1 MINEKADVNKLFF
14 RKIILLMV
22 FTVILTGLIPSIFDF
37 EKYYGI
43 SRFINPGYTSIL
55 LDGKFEFYATIFMSF
70 FSLISL
76 ILIYFFVPIGK
87 YFFLTYF
94 SLNFFLIMFGGDII
108 NYGVLYPVEWL
119 KNVTEALLL
128 YQMFLG
134 TFDIIK
140 GPQLHFLTI
149 LQDTKHHN

>member
-1 MINEKADVNKLFF
+1 MINEKVNVNKLFF
-14 RKIILLMV
+14 RRIILLMV

-43 SRFINPGYTSIL
+43 SRFINPGYTSVL

-87 YFFLTYF
+87 YFFLIYF

-108 NYGVLYPVEWL
+108 NYGFLYPLEWL

-128 YQMFLG
+128 YLMFLG
-134 TFDIIK
+134 ANK
-140 GPQLHFLTI
+140 EHFRI
-149 LQDTKHHN
+149 RKFKN

>member
-1 MINEKADVNKLFF
+1 MIYEKADVNKLFF

-43 SRFINPGYTSIL
+43 SRFINPGYTSVL

-108 NYGVLYPVEWL
+108 NYGFLYPLEWL

-134 TFDIIK
+134 GNKENFRKKIKIIS
-140 GPQLHFLTI
+140 
-149 LQDTKHHN
+149 

>member
-1 MINEKADVNKLFF
+1 MINKRMETNKIFF
-14 RKIILLMV
+14 RRIILLMV

-43 SRFINPGYTSIL
+43 SRFINPGYTSVL
-55 LDGKFEFYATIFMSF
+55 LEGKFELFATIFMSF

-76 ILIYFFVPIGK
+76 ILIYFFIPIGK
-87 YFFLTYF
+87 YFFLIYF
-94 SLNFFLIMFGGDII
+94 CTNIFLIMLGGDII
-108 NYGVLYPVEWL
+108 NYGFLYPLEWL

-134 TFDIIK
+134 ANKENFRIRKFKT
-140 GPQLHFLTI
+140 
-149 LQDTKHHN
+149 

>member
-1 MINEKADVNKLFF
+1 MINKIMETNKIFF
-14 RKIILLMV
+14 RRIILLMV

-43 SRFINPGYTSIL
+43 SRFINPGYTSVL
-55 LDGKFEFYATIFMSF
+55 LEGKFELYATIFMSF

-76 ILIYFFVPIGK
+76 ILIYFFIPIGK
-87 YFFLTYF
+87 YFFLIYF
-94 SLNFFLIMFGGDII
+94 CTNVFLIMLGGDII
-108 NYGVLYPVEWL
+108 NYGFLYPLEWL

-134 TFDIIK
+134 ANKENFRIRKFKT
-140 GPQLHFLTI
+140 
-149 LQDTKHHN
+149 

>member
-1 MINEKADVNKLFF
+1 MINKKVETNKIFF

-43 SRFINPGYTSIL
+43 SRFINPGYTSVL
-55 LDGKFEFYATIFMSF
+55 LEGKFELYATIFMSF

-76 ILIYFFVPIGK
+76 ILIYFFIPIGK
-87 YFFLTYF
+87 YFFLIYF
-94 SLNFFLIMFGGDII
+94 CANFFLIMLGGDII
-108 NYGVLYPVEWL
+108 NYGVLYPLEWL

-134 TFDIIK
+134 ANKDNFRIRK
-140 GPQLHFLTI
+140 L
-149 LQDTKHHN
+149 KK

>member
-1 MINEKADVNKLFF
+1 MNNEKVETNKIFF
-14 RKIILLMV
+14 RRIILLMV
-22 FTVILTGLIPSIFDF
+22 FTVILAGLIPSVFDF

-43 SRFINPGYTSIL
+43 SRFINPGYTSVML
-55 LDGKFEFYATIFMSF
+55 EGKFELYATIFMSF

-76 ILIYFFVPIGK
+76 ILIYFFIPIGK

-94 SLNFFLIMFGGDII
+94 CTNFFLIMLSGDTI
-108 NYGVLYPVEWL
+108 NYGVLYPLEWL

-134 TFDIIK
+134 ANKDNFRIRKLKT
-140 GPQLHFLTI
+140 
-149 LQDTKHHN
+149 

>member
-1 MINEKADVNKLFF
+1 MINKKVEANKIFF

-22 FTVILTGLIPSIFDF
+22 FTVILTGIIPSVFDF

-43 SRFINPGYTSIL
+43 SRFINPGYTSVL
-55 LDGKFEFYATIFMSF
+55 LEGKFELYATIFMSF

-76 ILIYFFVPIGK
+76 ILIYFFIPIGK
-87 YFFLTYF
+87 YFFLIYF
-94 SLNFFLIMFGGDII
+94 CTNIFLIMFGGDII
-108 NYGVLYPVEWL
+108 NYGFLYPLEWI

-134 TFDIIK
+134 GNKENFRK
-140 GPQLHFLTI
+140 
-149 LQDTKHHN
+149 KN

>member
-14 RKIILLMV
+14 RRIILLMV

-43 SRFINPGYTSIL
+43 SRFINPGYTSVL

-87 YFFLTYF
+87 YFFLTHF

-108 NYGVLYPVEWL
+108 NYGFLYPLEWL
-119 KNVTEALLL
+119 KNVTEGLLL
-128 YQMFLG
+128 YQMFFG
-134 TFDIIK
+134 ANK
-140 GPQLHFLTI
+140 EHFQIRKFKT
-149 LQDTKHHN
+149 

>member
-1 MINEKADVNKLFF
+1 MNNEKVETNKIFF
-14 RKIILLMV
+14 RRIILLMV
-22 FTVILTGLIPSIFDF
+22 FTVILTGLIPSVFDF

-43 SRFINPGYTSIL
+43 SRFINPGYTSVIL
-55 LDGKFEFYATIFMSF
+55 EGKFELYATIFMSF

-76 ILIYFFVPIGK
+76 ILIYFFIPIGK
-87 YFFLTYF
+87 YFFLIYF
-94 SLNFFLIMFGGDII
+94 CANFFLIMLGGDII

-134 TFDIIK
+134 ANKDNFRIK
-140 GPQLHFLTI
+140 KLKT
-149 LQDTKHHN
+149 

>member
-1 MINEKADVNKLFF
+1 MINEKVETNKIFF
-14 RKIILLMV
+14 RRIILLMV

-43 SRFINPGYTSIL
+43 SRFINPGYTSVL
-55 LDGKFEFYATIFMSF
+55 LDGKFELYATIFMSF

-94 SLNFFLIMFGGDII
+94 FLNFFLIMFGGDII
-108 NYGVLYPVEWL
+108 NYGFLYPLEWL

-128 YQMFLG
+128 YEMFLG
-134 TFDIIK
+134 GNKENFR
-140 GPQLHFLTI
+140 
-149 LQDTKHHN
+149 TKN

>member
-14 RKIILLMV
+14 RRIILLMI

-108 NYGVLYPVEWL
+108 NYGFLYPLEWL

-134 TFDIIK
+134 GNKENFRKKIKIIS
-140 GPQLHFLTI
+140 
-149 LQDTKHHN
+149 

>member
-1 MINEKADVNKLFF
+1 MINEKADINKLFF
-14 RKIILLMV
+14 RRIILLMV

-43 SRFINPGYTSIL
+43 SRFINPGYISVL

-94 SLNFFLIMFGGDII
+94 SLNFLLIMFGGDII
-108 NYGVLYPVEWL
+108 NYGFLYPLEWL

-134 TFDIIK
+134 GNKENFRKKIKIIS
-140 GPQLHFLTI
+140 
-149 LQDTKHHN
+149 

>member
-1 MINEKADVNKLFF
+1 MINKRMETNKIFF
-14 RKIILLMV
+14 RRIILLMV

-43 SRFINPGYTSIL
+43 SRFINPGYTSVL
-55 LDGKFEFYATIFMSF
+55 LEGNFELYATIFMSF

-76 ILIYFFVPIGK
+76 ILIYFFIPIGK
-87 YFFLTYF
+87 YFFLIYF
-94 SLNFFLIMFGGDII
+94 CANFFLIMLGGDII

-119 KNVTEALLL
+119 KNVTEAFLL

-134 TFDIIK
+134 ANKDNFRIRKLKT
-140 GPQLHFLTI
+140 
-149 LQDTKHHN
+149 

>member
-1 MINEKADVNKLFF
+1 MINEKVDVNKLIF
-14 RKIILLMV
+14 RRIILLMV
-22 FTVILTGLIPSIFDF
+22 FTVILTVLIPSIFDF

-43 SRFINPGYTSIL
+43 SRFINPGYTSVL

-70 FSLISL
+70 FSLFSL
-76 ILIYFFVPIGK
+76 ILIYLFVPIGK

-108 NYGVLYPVEWL
+108 NYGFLYPLEWL

-134 TFDIIK
+134 RNKENFRK
-140 GPQLHFLTI
+140 
-149 LQDTKHHN
+149 KN

>member
-1 MINEKADVNKLFF
+1 MINEKVEVNKLFF
-14 RKIILLMV
+14 RRIILLMV
-22 FTVILTGLIPSIFDF
+22 FTVILTGLIPSIFEF

-43 SRFINPGYTSIL
+43 SRFINPGYTSVL
-55 LDGKFEFYATIFMSF
+55 LDGKFELYATIFMSF

-76 ILIYFFVPIGK
+76 ILIYFFVPVGK

-108 NYGVLYPVEWL
+108 NYGFLYPIEWL

-134 TFDIIK
+134 GNKENFRKKI
-140 GPQLHFLTI
+140 
-149 LQDTKHHN
+149 

>member
-22 FTVILTGLIPSIFDF
+22 FTVILTGLIPSVFDF

-43 SRFINPGYTSIL
+43 SRFINPGYTSTL

-76 ILIYFFVPIGK
+76 ILIYFFVTIGK

-94 SLNFFLIMFGGDII
+94 ALNFFLIMFGGDII
-108 NYGVLYPVEWL
+108 NYGFLYPLEWL

-134 TFDIIK
+134 GNKENFRK
-140 GPQLHFLTI
+140 
-149 LQDTKHHN
+149 KN

>member
-1 MINEKADVNKLFF
+1 MINEKVETNKIFF
-14 RKIILLMV
+14 RRIILLMV
-22 FTVILTGLIPSIFDF
+22 FTVILTGLIPSVFDF

-43 SRFINPGYTSIL
+43 SRFINPGYTSVIL
-55 LDGKFEFYATIFMSF
+55 EGKFELYATIFMSF

-76 ILIYFFVPIGK
+76 ILIYFFIPIGK
-87 YFFLTYF
+87 YFFLIY
-94 SLNFFLIMFGGDII
+94 LCIKFFLIMLGGDII

-134 TFDIIK
+134 ANKDNFRIRKLKT
-140 GPQLHFLTI
+140 
-149 LQDTKHHN
+149 

>member
-1 MINEKADVNKLFF
+1 MINEKVETNKIFF
-14 RKIILLMV
+14 RRIILLMV

-43 SRFINPGYTSIL
+43 SRFINPGYTSVL
-55 LDGKFEFYATIFMSF
+55 LDGKFELYATIFMSF
-70 FSLISL
+70 LSLISL

-87 YFFLTYF
+87 YFFLAYF

-108 NYGVLYPVEWL
+108 NYGFLYPLEWL

-134 TFDIIK
+134 GNKENFRTKIK
-140 GPQLHFLTI
+140 
-149 LQDTKHHN
+149 N

>member
-1 MINEKADVNKLFF
+1 MINKKVETNKIFF

-22 FTVILTGLIPSIFDF
+22 FTVILTGLIPSVFDF

-43 SRFINPGYTSIL
+43 SRFINPGYTSVL
-55 LDGKFEFYATIFMSF
+55 LEGKFELYATIFMSF

-76 ILIYFFVPIGK
+76 ILIYFFIPIGK
-87 YFFLTYF
+87 YFFLIYF
-94 SLNFFLIMFGGDII
+94 CTNILLIMLGGDII
-108 NYGVLYPVEWL
+108 NYGFLYPLEWF

-134 TFDIIK
+134 ANKENFRIRKFKT
-140 GPQLHFLTI
+140 
-149 LQDTKHHN
+149 

>member
-1 MINEKADVNKLFF
+1 METNKIFF
-14 RKIILLMV
+14 RRIILLMV

-43 SRFINPGYTSIL
+43 SRFINPGYTSVL
-55 LDGKFEFYATIFMSF
+55 LEGKFELYATIFMSF

-76 ILIYFFVPIGK
+76 ILIYFFIPIGK
-87 YFFLTYF
+87 YFFLIYF
-94 SLNFFLIMFGGDII
+94 CTNIFLIMLGGDII
-108 NYGVLYPVEWL
+108 NYGFLYPLEWL

-134 TFDIIK
+134 ANKENFRIRKFKT
-140 GPQLHFLTI
+140 
-149 LQDTKHHN
+149 

>member
-14 RKIILLMV
+14 RRIILLMV
-22 FTVILTGLIPSIFDF
+22 FTVILTGLIPSIFNF

-43 SRFINPGYTSIL
+43 SRFINPGYISVL

-108 NYGVLYPVEWL
+108 NYGFLYPLEWL

-134 TFDIIK
+134 ANK
-140 GPQLHFLTI
+140 EHFRI
-149 LQDTKHHN
+149 RKYKN

>member
-1 MINEKADVNKLFF
+1 MINKRMETNKIFF
-14 RKIILLMV
+14 RRIILLMV

-43 SRFINPGYTSIL
+43 SRFINPGYTSVL
-55 LDGKFEFYATIFMSF
+55 LEGKFELYATIFMSF

-76 ILIYFFVPIGK
+76 ILIYFFIPIGK
-87 YFFLTYF
+87 YFFLIYF
-94 SLNFFLIMFGGDII
+94 CVNFFLIMLGGDII
-108 NYGVLYPVEWL
+108 NYGFLYPLEWL

-134 TFDIIK
+134 ANK
-140 GPQLHFLTI
+140 EHFRI
-149 LQDTKHHN
+149 RKFKN

>member
-14 RKIILLMV
+14 RRIILLMV

-43 SRFINPGYTSIL
+43 SRFINPGYISVL
-55 LDGKFEFYATIFMSF
+55 LDGKFELYATIFMSF

-108 NYGVLYPVEWL
+108 NYGFLYPLEWL

-134 TFDIIK
+134 ANK
-140 GPQLHFLTI
+140 EHFRI
-149 LQDTKHHN
+149 RKFKN